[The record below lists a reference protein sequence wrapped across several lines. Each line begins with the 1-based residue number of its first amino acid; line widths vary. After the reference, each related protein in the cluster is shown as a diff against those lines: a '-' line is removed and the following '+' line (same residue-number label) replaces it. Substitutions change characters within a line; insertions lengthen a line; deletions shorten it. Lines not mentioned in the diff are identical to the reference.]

1 MTDKSV
7 FSDDEWNA
15 LRNAPALVTMAAFAA
30 GEHGPIS
37 MMKEATASARAIAR
51 PGDRGAAN
59 ALIAELAQH
68 AESKEVRHDVK
79 GHQRATIEATID
91 EALAALQPAAA
102 ALEKLPA
109 DEAVQI
115 GAWLVDIAKAEAEA
129 AKTVNPVE
137 QATIDKIAALFNVTS
152 T

>member
-1 MTDKSV
+1 
-7 FSDDEWNA
+7 
-15 LRNAPALVTMAAFAA
+15 MAAFAA

-37 MMKEATASARAIAR
+37 VMKEATASAPVIAR

-79 GHQRATIEATID
+79 GHQRDDRGDDRRSARR
-91 EALAALQPAAA
+91 LAAGSCRAG
-102 ALEKLPA
+102 KLPS

-152 T
+152 S

>member
-15 LRNAPALVTMAAFAA
+15 LRDAPALVEFAGLAA

-37 MMKEATASARAIAR
+37 LVKEASASARAIAR

-59 ALIAELAQH
+59 ALIAEIVEEAN
-68 AESKEVRHDVK
+68 SKEVRHDVK
-79 GHQRATIEATID
+79 GHKRATIEATI
-91 EALAALQPAAA
+91 EAVLTALQPAAA
-102 ALEKLPA
+102 ALAKLPP

-115 GAWLVDIAKAEAEA
+115 GAWFVDIAKAEAEA
-129 AKTVNPVE
+129 AKSVNPTE
-137 QATIDKIAALFNVTS
+137 QAMIDKIAALFNVTS